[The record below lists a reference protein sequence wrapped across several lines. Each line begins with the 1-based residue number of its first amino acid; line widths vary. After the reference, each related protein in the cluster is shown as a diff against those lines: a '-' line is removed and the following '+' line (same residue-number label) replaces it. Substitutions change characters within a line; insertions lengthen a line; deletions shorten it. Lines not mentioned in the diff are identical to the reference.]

1 MKKYQLVFLFLFIV
15 SFAFAQQDTT
25 TVFQSE
31 RGYYVDPIRANLKKV
46 VTQTDSLW
54 VVSLYDKKK
63 VLQEQI
69 HFENKNLTIRKGAYL
84 LNENG
89 TVKEQGSYN
98 RGYKAGEWSTF
109 YSNKQL
115 QEKAHYR
122 WDLLDGEFVSY
133 WPNGRLKKQGTYLA
147 DRKVKDWTMFY
158 ENGKPAL
165 KESYDEIGKLIYS
178 AYFNSNGEQ
187 TSLSNNYNAPSYP
200 GGMKSFYNILFKE
213 IKNTKSNAVFSTYG
227 TIKLDFIV
235 NKDGSVT
242 DIVVNGSTDHYLN
255 KELLRIMKL
264 AGKWEPASELG
275 DATRARHIIPIN
287 FFSN

>member
-98 RGYKAGEWSTF
+98 RG
-109 YSNKQL
+109 
-115 QEKAHYR
+115 
-122 WDLLDGEFVSY
+122 
-133 WPNGRLKKQGTYLA
+133 
-147 DRKVKDWTMFY
+147 
-158 ENGKPAL
+158 
-165 KESYDEIGKLIYS
+165 
-178 AYFNSNGEQ
+178 
-187 TSLSNNYNAPSYP
+187 
-200 GGMKSFYNILFKE
+200 
-213 IKNTKSNAVFSTYG
+213 
-227 TIKLDFIV
+227 
-235 NKDGSVT
+235 
-242 DIVVNGSTDHYLN
+242 
-255 KELLRIMKL
+255 
-264 AGKWEPASELG
+264 
-275 DATRARHIIPIN
+275 
-287 FFSN
+287 